1 MCKSPTLVKIKFSE
15 EMKRC
20 CIKKYKVIPSNA
32 KLSKDFYVATKYK
45 LKVNQ
50 ETFRLWLKGD
60 SFPDLNSLLQLIEWL
75 GLNLNNIFDFNENLN
90 MENKQKQ
97 NELDI
102 ESIKNLNEKNI
113 DSVINILIS
122 LKKLFDIKNS

>member
-1 MCKSPTLVKIKFSE
+1 MCKSPALVKIKFSE
-15 EMKRC
+15 EMKLC

-32 KLSKDFYVATKYK
+32 KLSKDFYFATQYK

-60 SFPDLNSLLQLIEWL
+60 SFPDLNSLLQLIDWL
-75 GLNLNNIFDFNENLN
+75 GLNLNNIFDCNENLN

-102 ESIKNLNEKNI
+102 KSINNLTDKNI
-113 DSVINILIS
+113 DSVINILSS
-122 LKKLFDIKNS
+122 LKKTVRNKKR

>member
-1 MCKSPTLVKIKFSE
+1 MYKCPFLVKIKFSE

-32 KLSKDFYVATKYK
+32 KLSKDFYTATQYK

-60 SFPDLNSLLQLIEWL
+60 SFLDLNSLVQLIDWL
-75 GLNLNNIFDFNENLN
+75 GLNLNNIFHPNKKLN
-90 MENKQKQ
+90 IENKQKQ
-97 NELDI
+97 YELDI
-102 ESIKNLNEKNI
+102 KLMKNLIEKNI
-113 DSVINILIS
+113 DSVINVLSS
-122 LKKLFDIKNS
+122 LKKFV

>member
-1 MCKSPTLVKIKFSE
+1 M
-15 EMKRC
+15 
-20 CIKKYKVIPSNA
+20 KKYKVIPSNA
-32 KLSKDFYVATKYK
+32 KLSKDFYVATQYK

-75 GLNLNNIFDFNENLN
+75 GLNLNNIFDCNENLN
-90 MENKQKQ
+90 MENKQ

-102 ESIKNLNEKNI
+102 KSINNLTEENI
-113 DSVINILIS
+113 DSVIDILS
-122 LKKLFDIKNS
+122 SFKKIV